1 MSLSFQ
7 LSALSFQFSR
17 RRLARRATVVLALI
31 GLAGI
36 GGLHAQEGPYHFA
49 REIPVGGEGGWDY
62 LSVDSAAHRLYV
74 SHATKVV
81 VIDTQANKVAG
92 EIPDTPGV
100 HGFAIAV
107 DLGRGFSSNGR
118 ENKASIV
125 DLKTLKLIQKVDTG
139 ENPDAILYE
148 PGRKEVYT
156 MNGRGKSAT
165 VFDAQSGKVVAT
177 IPLEGKPEFA
187 QADPKAGK
195 VYVNIEDLNAIKVI
209 DTATHKVTATWPIA
223 PGETA
228 SGMAIDLD
236 NHRLFIGCD
245 NKLMLMVDN
254 TNGKVVYS
262 VPIGDGVDS
271 NWFDPA
277 AKLAFSSNGEA
288 GTVTIAHEESPTLL
302 KVVQTL
308 KTKRG
313 ARTMALDPST
323 HNIYLA
329 ITDYAPQAP
338 GSKERPKAVAGT
350 FRVLVY
356 QTGK

>member
-1 MSLSFQ
+1 
-7 LSALSFQFSR
+7 
-17 RRLARRATVVLALI
+17 VLAVA
-31 GLAGI
+31 GLAAVA
-36 GGLHAQEGPYHFA
+36 GLHAQEGPYRFA

-62 LSVDSAAHRLYV
+62 LSVDSAAYRLYV

-81 VIDTQANKVAG
+81 VIDTQANTVVG

-100 HGFAIAV
+100 HGFAIAP

-118 ENKASIV
+118 ENKSSIV

-195 VYVNIEDLNAIKVI
+195 VYVNIEDLSAIKVI

-223 PGETA
+223 PGEAA
-228 SGMAIDLD
+228 SGMAIDPD

-254 TNGKVVYS
+254 ANGKVVYS
-262 VPIGDGVDS
+262 VPIGEGVDS

-277 AKLAFSSNGEA
+277 TKLAFSSNGQA
-288 GTVTIAHEESPTLL
+288 GTVTIAHEETPALL

-308 KTKRG
+308 KTMRG
-313 ARTMALDPST
+313 GRTMALEPST
-323 HNIYLA
+323 HNIYVA
-329 ITDYAPQAP
+329 VTDYEPRAP
-338 GSKERPKAVAGT
+338 GSKERPKVVPGT

-356 QTGK
+356 QMGK

>member
-1 MSLSFQ
+1 MRH
-7 LSALSFQFSR
+7 AI
-17 RRLARRATVVLALI
+17 AVLALA
-31 GLAGI
+31 GLVAVP
-36 GGLHAQEGPYHFA
+36 GLRAQDGPYKFA
-49 REIPVGGEGGWDY
+49 REIPIGGDGGWDY
-62 LSVDSAAHRLYV
+62 ASVDAPAHRLYV

-81 VIDTQANKVAG
+81 VIDTLANKVVG

-100 HGFAIAV
+100 HGFAIAA

-165 VFDAQSGKVVAT
+165 VFDAQTGKVIAT

-187 QADPKAGK
+187 QADPQAGK
-195 VYVNIEDLNAIKVI
+195 VYVNMEDLSAIKVI

-223 PGETA
+223 PGESA
-228 SGMAIDLD
+228 SGMAIDVA

-245 NKLMLMVDN
+245 NKLMLMIDN
-254 TNGKVVYS
+254 INGKVVYS
-262 VPIGDGVDS
+262 TPIGDGVDS
-271 NWFDPA
+271 NWFDPGT
-277 AKLAFSSNGEA
+277 KLAFSSNGEA
-288 GTVTIAHEESPTLL
+288 GTVTVAHEDSPSLL
-302 KVVQTL
+302 KIVQTL
-308 KTKRG
+308 RTKRG
-313 ARTMALDPST
+313 ARTMALDTIT
-323 HNIYLA
+323 HTIYLA
-329 ITDYAPQAP
+329 ITDYEPQPA
-338 GSKERPKAVAGT
+338 GATGRAKAVAGT

-356 QTGK
+356 QMGK

>member
-1 MSLSFQ
+1 MRHLM
-7 LSALSFQFSR
+7 A
-17 RRLARRATVVLALI
+17 VLALV
-31 GLAGI
+31 GLAAVP
-36 GGLHAQEGPYHFA
+36 GLHAQDGPYKFA
-49 REIPVGGEGGWDY
+49 REIAIGGEGGWDY
-62 LSVDSAAHRLYV
+62 ASVDAAAHRLYV

-81 VIDTQANKVAG
+81 VIDTQANKVVG

-100 HGFAIAV
+100 HGFAVAA
-107 DLGRGFSSNGR
+107 DLGRGFASNGR

-156 MNGRGKSAT
+156 MNGRGKSST
-165 VFDAQSGKVVAT
+165 VFDAQTGKVVAT

-195 VYVNIEDLNAIKVI
+195 VYVNMEDLNAIKVI

-223 PGETA
+223 PGESA
-228 SGMAIDLD
+228 SGMAIDLA

-245 NKLMLMVDN
+245 NKLMLMIDN

-262 VPIGDGVDS
+262 TPIGAGVDS
-271 NWFDPA
+271 NWFDPDTRF
-277 AKLAFSSNGEA
+277 AFSSNGEA
-288 GTVTIAHEESPTLL
+288 ATVTIAHEESPGVL

-313 ARTMALDPST
+313 ARTMALDPIT
-323 HNIYLA
+323 HTIYLA
-329 ITDYAPQAP
+329 ITDYEPQPA
-338 GSKERPKAVAGT
+338 GSTGRAKPIAGT

-356 QTGK
+356 QMGK

>member
-1 MSLSFQ
+1 MRHAMT
-7 LSALSFQFSR
+7 AL
-17 RRLARRATVVLALI
+17 L
-31 GLAGI
+31 LAGTI
-36 GGLHAQEGPYHFA
+36 ALPVYAQDGPYRFA
-49 REIPVGGEGGWDY
+49 REIPIGGEGGWDY
-62 LSVDSAAHRLYV
+62 LSVDPAAHRLYV

-81 VIDTQANKVAG
+81 VIDTQAAKVVG

-100 HGFAIAV
+100 HGFAIAA

-118 ENKASIV
+118 ENKVNIV
-125 DLKTLKLIQKVDTG
+125 DLKTLKTLQKVDTA
-139 ENPDAILYE
+139 ENPDAIIYE
-148 PGRKEVYT
+148 PAHREVYAF
-156 MNGRGKSAT
+156 NGRGKSAT
-165 VFDAQSGKVVAT
+165 VIDAQSGKVVAT

-195 VYVNIEDLNAIKVI
+195 VYVNIEDMNAIKVI
-209 DTATHKVTATWPIA
+209 DTAKHAVTATWPIA
-223 PGETA
+223 PGESA

-245 NKLMLMVDN
+245 NKLMLMIDA
-254 TNGKVVYS
+254 TNGGVVYS
-262 VPIGDGVDS
+262 VPIGEGVDS

-277 AKLAFSSNGEA
+277 TKLAFSSNGGA
-288 GTVTIAHEESPTLL
+288 GTVTIAHEDSPSVL

-308 KTKRG
+308 KTVRG

-323 HNIYLA
+323 HTIYLA
-329 ITDYAPQAP
+329 ATDYEPQAA

-356 QTGK
+356 QMVKGS

>member
-1 MSLSFQ
+1 M
-7 LSALSFQFSR
+7 A
-17 RRLARRATVVLALI
+17 VLALV
-31 GLAGI
+31 GLSAI
-36 GGLHAQEGPYHFA
+36 PGLHAQDGPYKFA
-49 REIPVGGEGGWDY
+49 REIAIGGEGGWDY
-62 LSVDSAAHRLYV
+62 AAVDAAAHRLYV

-81 VIDTQANKVAG
+81 VIDTQANKVVG

-100 HGFAIAV
+100 HGFAIAA

-156 MNGRGKSAT
+156 MNGRSKSST
-165 VFDAQSGKVVAT
+165 VFDAQTGKVVAT

-209 DTATHKVTATWPIA
+209 DTATHKVTDTWPIA
-223 PGETA
+223 PGESA
-228 SGMAIDLD
+228 SGMAIDLA

-254 TNGKVVYS
+254 TNGKVAYS
-262 VPIGDGVDS
+262 APIGAGVDS
-271 NWFDPA
+271 NWFDPGT
-277 AKLAFSSNGEA
+277 KLAFSSNGEA
-288 GTVTIAHEESPTLL
+288 GTVTVAHEDSPTVL

-313 ARTMALDPST
+313 ARTMALDPVT
-323 HNIYLA
+323 HTIYLA
-329 ITDYAPQAP
+329 ITDYEPQPA
-338 GSKERPKAVAGT
+338 GSTGRTKPIAGT

-356 QTGK
+356 EMGK

>member
-1 MSLSFQ
+1 MRHLMAV
-7 LSALSFQFSR
+7 SAIVF
-17 RRLARRATVVLALI
+17 LA
-31 GLAGI
+31 AGS
-36 GGLHAQEGPYHFA
+36 GLHAQDGPYKFA
-49 REIPVGGEGGWDY
+49 REIAIGGEGGWDY
-62 LSVDSAAHRLYV
+62 ASVDAAAHRLYV

-81 VIDTQANKVAG
+81 VIDTQTNKVAG

-100 HGFAIAV
+100 HGFAIAA

-187 QADPKAGK
+187 QADSKAGK
-195 VYVNIEDLNAIKVI
+195 VYVNMEDLNAIKVI
-209 DTATHKVTATWPIA
+209 DTATHKVTDTWSIA
-223 PGETA
+223 PGESA
-228 SGMAIDLD
+228 SGMAIDVA

-245 NKLMLMVDN
+245 NKLMLMIDN

-262 VPIGDGVDS
+262 TPIGAGVDS
-271 NWFDPA
+271 NWFDPGTR
-277 AKLAFSSNGEA
+277 LAFSSNGEA
-288 GTVTIAHEESPTLL
+288 GTVTIAHEDSPAVL

-313 ARTMALDPST
+313 ARTMALDTTT
-323 HNIYLA
+323 HTIYLA
-329 ITDYAPQAP
+329 ITDYEPQPA
-338 GSKERPKAVAGT
+338 GSTGRAKPVAGT

-356 QTGK
+356 EMAK

>member
-1 MSLSFQ
+1 MRH
-7 LSALSFQFSR
+7 AI
-17 RRLARRATVVLALI
+17 AVLALA
-31 GLAGI
+31 GLVAVP
-36 GGLHAQEGPYHFA
+36 GLHAQDGPYKFA
-49 REIPVGGEGGWDY
+49 REIPIGGDGGWDY
-62 LSVDSAAHRLYV
+62 ASVDAAAHRLYV

-81 VIDTQANKVAG
+81 VIDTQANKVVG

-100 HGFAIAV
+100 HGFAIAA

-156 MNGRGKSAT
+156 MNGRGKSST
-165 VFDAQSGKVVAT
+165 VFDAQTGKVIAT

-187 QADPKAGK
+187 QADPQAGK
-195 VYVNIEDLNAIKVI
+195 VYVNMEDLSAIKVI

-223 PGETA
+223 PGESA
-228 SGMAIDLD
+228 SGMAIDVP

-245 NKLMLMVDN
+245 NKLMLMIDN

-262 VPIGDGVDS
+262 TPIGDGVDS
-271 NWFDPA
+271 NWFDPGT
-277 AKLAFSSNGEA
+277 KLAFSSNGEA
-288 GTVTIAHEESPTLL
+288 GTVTVAHEDSPSVL

-308 KTKRG
+308 RTKRG
-313 ARTMALDPST
+313 ARTMALDTIT
-323 HNIYLA
+323 HTIYLA
-329 ITDYAPQAP
+329 ITDYEPQPAGATARAKP
-338 GSKERPKAVAGT
+338 VAGT

-356 QTGK
+356 QMGK